1 MYLELNAL
9 ATERPRT
16 LTTRQKP
23 ILVFTLRFLREYLT
37 VRVQSLGVH
46 PPLVSHKQFVS

>member
-16 LTTRQKP
+16 FATRQKTV
-23 ILVFTLRFLREYLT
+23 LMFTLWLLREYLT
-37 VRVQSLGVH
+37 VRVEGPVG
-46 PPLVSHKQFVS
+46 

>member
-16 LTTRQKP
+16 FATRQKP
-23 ILVFTLRFLREYLT
+23 ILVFTLQFLPEYLT
-37 VRVQSLGVH
+37 V
-46 PPLVSHKQFVS
+46 